1 MTVVT
6 ADWISTVWAC
16 RGLQG
21 YTGEGSVLF
30 YVCVLVKGLGAGP
43 SACMCFFLRSVH
55 VCIFACI
62 CCTNT
67 WCLCVHMQF
76 SVCLNMSV
84 CQGVEESDTHVL
96 ARTHC
101 VGWGCVQSRILPMSP
116 SLSVSRS
123 CYCLLVRLL
132 PLTLL
137 PIVTCFIYRSN
148 IDPCWRKWHSYC
160 EVHTQGNKLEVCSS
174 GHRSSFH
181 VSQKYSL
188 TIRDFSLTYRYV
200 LCMAQRRYVV

>member
-1 MTVVT
+1 
-6 ADWISTVWAC
+6 
-16 RGLQG
+16 
-21 YTGEGSVLF
+21 
-30 YVCVLVKGLGAGP
+30 
-43 SACMCFFLRSVH
+43 MCFFLRSVH

-188 TIRDFSLTYRYV
+188 TIRDFSLTYRGSHTLHGSMEICCVRLISDWCFWYSKASYLFLNLCISVCLCSRTSV
-200 LCMAQRRYVV
+200 LIIGKHA